1 MKLYW
6 CPYTRSFSA
15 VWMLEELGVPYDRE
29 LVDVFKGAQDAL
41 AYRAINPMGKVP
53 AIDDGGV
60 VVAEQGAI
68 CAYLADRFPEKGLAP
83 AIGDASR
90 GAYLRWL
97 FFTGNCIEPAYMQK
111 QLGFSVERR
120 QAGWGEYG
128 LVVDTM
134 EQALADGP
142 WLLGERFSAAD
153 VMVGC
158 GVFYGLLFGLLE
170 PRPAFEAYRD
180 RCAARPAFQRAQ
192 AIDTDG
198 AAAAGIG

>member
-6 CPYTRSFSA
+6 CPHTRSFSA
-15 VWMLEELGVPYDRE
+15 LWMLEELGVPYERRLIDIR
-29 LVDVFKGAQDAL
+29 KGEQSAP
-41 AYRAINPMGKVP
+41 AYRAVNPMGKVP
-53 AIDDGGV
+53 ALEDGSA

-83 AIGDASR
+83 AVGEASR
-90 GAYLRWL
+90 GPYLKWL
-97 FFTGNCIEPAYMQK
+97 FFAGNCIEPACMQRL
-111 QLGFSVERR
+111 LGFSVARL
-120 QAGWGEYG
+120 QAAWGDYE

-153 VMVGC
+153 VVIGSS
-158 GVFYGLLFGLLE
+158 VFYGLLVGLLE